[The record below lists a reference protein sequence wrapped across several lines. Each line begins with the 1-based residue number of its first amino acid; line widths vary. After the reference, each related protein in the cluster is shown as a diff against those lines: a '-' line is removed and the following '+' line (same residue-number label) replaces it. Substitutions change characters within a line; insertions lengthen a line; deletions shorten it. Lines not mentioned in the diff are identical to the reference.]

1 MTGRSR
7 YFRVCGIHF
16 VRGCVAV
23 FSLEHLA
30 KDLAY
35 RNAVV
40 HLFRSEFFGLP
51 EDGGGGGV
59 IAALD
64 VGAAQVD
71 EDQSARAPGG
81 CREGV
86 WC

>member
-1 MTGRSR
+1 
-7 YFRVCGIHF
+7 
-16 VRGCVAV
+16 V
-23 FSLEHLA
+23 FPLEHLP
-30 KDLAY
+30 KGFAY

-40 HLFRSEFFGLP
+40 HFFRGEFFDLP

-71 EDQSARAPGG
+71 EDLSAAL
-81 CREGV
+81 
-86 WC
+86 